1 MTLIIKY
8 GKLLLSYIKGA
19 LHLKCKWVY
28 IDYGW
33 KHTSLLVPMLTS
45 LVKTDL
51 KQSNVSRNK
60 EFKNLSVLNCM
71 NLAFRY
77 TLKLGELKY
86 D

>member
-1 MTLIIKY
+1 
-8 GKLLLSYIKGA
+8 
-19 LHLKCKWVY
+19 
-28 IDYGW
+28 
-33 KHTSLLVPMLTS
+33 MLTS

>member
-1 MTLIIKY
+1 MGI
-8 GKLLLSYIKGA
+8 
-19 LHLKCKWVY
+19 Y

-45 LVKTDL
+45 LVKTDF
-51 KQSNVSRNK
+51 KESNVSRNK
-60 EFKNLSVLNCM
+60 EFKRLLLNCM

-77 TLKLGELKY
+77 TLKLNELKY